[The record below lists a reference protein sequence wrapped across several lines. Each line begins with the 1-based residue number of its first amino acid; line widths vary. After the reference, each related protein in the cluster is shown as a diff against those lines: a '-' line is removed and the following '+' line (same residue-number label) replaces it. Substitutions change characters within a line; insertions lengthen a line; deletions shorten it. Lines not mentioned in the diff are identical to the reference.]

1 MSFVEALAI
10 LSPLAALIF
19 GYFAFYNARKQNE
32 HKEAENKTTVLI
44 KLENIGD
51 DVKEIKSEVKDV
63 KIDMNNLTERL
74 VKVEASAASAHK
86 RLDGLSTK

>member
-1 MSFVEALAI
+1 MGFVEVLAI

-19 GYFAFYNARKQNE
+19 GYFTFYNTRKANE

-51 DVKEIKSEVKDV
+51 DVKEIKSEIRDV
-63 KIDMNNLTERL
+63 KVDISSLTERL
-74 VKVEASAASAHK
+74 ARVEASCASAHK
-86 RLDGLSTK
+86 RLDELTNK